1 MSKIKS
7 RMDYARELQDEIKGV
22 VMYAYERIQSLIP
35 VEKRLHEMG
44 DEVWFEDSFEGNRD
58 KIKFKEKEKK
68 VTKLYKELDSYT
80 KQTKYNEI
88 YRAFLVE
95 LKDEDDEAAWNKI
108 FTKYRQK
115 VLDLKIFMNS
125 TYHEFLSKMTE
136 IFKTVT
142 EQKRKEREFKMKDTP
157 IEEFVRNEERIRTV
171 LYEKCNAG
179 EITLEQ
185 REAAL
190 SKLGAYTEAA
200 KNFTSEVHKAVEEY
214 CEGVLTCEEL
224 DNVVSGY
231 FKENPQQAMYYEG
244 THIDNRFNA
253 MKNEVVGLYNAGA
266 LTLEDAK
273 DCVDYLDNMYMI
285 QTYEHARFLENGDV
299 PTTEHAFSEAMD
311 NYFGSIREFK
321 ESVDDGNEIDARS
334 EAMSNFLNE
343 TWNYLEST
351 LPTEMTEGVLTASVM
366 SVVVTSAYIAAA
378 VAILSIPIGKVINMK
393 KGNTVIKAYEEL
405 HPDAVKFKSLRISKL
420 TIENTGAKYIPEIK
434 GLLDKSLEVN
444 GKCYL
449 AKHGSQPFAV
459 VASIYHS
466 VKTTVS
472 TSSGGYAS
480 ASETSKVRYYFKAL
494 CPEAVKHKEFY
505 EAALML
511 KKFKKSTPEIKEFCK
526 DLKADLED
534 YRKEQEKTEEEK
546 KEAEKKAKTE
556 AEARIAKESTGI
568 EYDNDKVYQYV
579 REQLMDKFV
588 AGEITLEQREAALI
602 EARDRLFGDDL
613 ALIEEG
619 FFDNAIKKITGG
631 NCGGVNP
638 NAKTAG
644 VNKAKAQYTANNAEI
659 KRLQSKIQQLE
670 QMQSQN
676 NLDPATFN
684 KCAAEVKKLQEKV
697 KVLVNNNGRLSKQMM
712 SGMQAATESVEE
724 PNVKIYRAVCE
735 QVTDKFVSGEI
746 TFEEREA
753 MLESARERVL
763 VDNYDVIEEGV
774 IDNAIQKISDKVQ
787 KSKVSGS
794 IEQMRAKYLANM
806 AEVKRLEKKIK
817 DLETV
822 NSRRD
827 IDPATA
833 RRCSDQIKKL
843 QAKAKKLEA
852 EAQKVYAKMS
862 AKDVKEA
869 PTRKFNEKLAKTA
882 AVTQ

>member
-58 KIKFKEKEKK
+58 KLKFKEKEQK
-68 VTKLYKELDSYT
+68 VVKLYKELDSYT

-200 KNFTSEVHKAVEEY
+200 RNFTSEVHKAVEEY
-214 CEGVLTCEEL
+214 CEGVLSCEEL

-231 FKENPQQAMYYEG
+231 FEENPQQAMYYEG

-273 DCVDYLDNMYMI
+273 GFVDYLDNLYDFQI
-285 QTYEHARFLENGDV
+285 YEHAELLNNEGMPVLENMV
-299 PTTEHAFSEAMD
+299 KTAMD
-311 NYFGSIREFK
+311 NYFGEVRTFK
-321 ESVDDGNEIDARS
+321 ESS
-334 EAMSNFLNE
+334 EEGDELAVRLAALDNFA
-343 TWNYLEST
+343 EST
-351 LPTEMTEGVLTASVM
+351 WQYFENGDYAVTEGVVSAIDVI
-366 SVVVTSAYIAAA
+366 VISAYIAAA
-378 VAILSIPIGKVINMK
+378 VAVLSIPIGKVINSK
-393 KGNTVIKAYEEL
+393 KGTKLIKAYEEL
-405 HPDAVKFKSLRISKL
+405 HPDAVKFSSLRISKM
-420 TIENTGAKYIPEIK
+420 TFENTGAKYIPEVK
-434 GLLDKSLEVN
+434 KLADENLN
-444 GKCYL
+444 THGKCFL
-449 AKHGSQPFAV
+449 AKHGGKPFAV
-459 VASIYHS
+459 IAGVWES
-466 VKTTVS
+466 
-472 TSSGGYAS
+472 AS
-480 ASETSKVRYYFKAL
+480 ATMVTSDGRVANASSSTKTRYFFKAL
-494 CPEAVKHKEFY
+494 DPDAVKHKEFY

-511 KKFKKSTPEIKEFCK
+511 KKFKVSTPEIKAFCK

-534 YRKEQEKTEEEK
+534 ARKEQEKVKDEQAK
-546 KEAEKKAKTE
+546 AEKKAKTE
-556 AEARIAKESTGI
+556 AEARIAKESAGV

-579 REQLMDKFV
+579 REQLMNKFV

-613 ALIEEG
+613 QLIEEG

-631 NCGGVNP
+631 NGGGVNP

-684 KCAAEVKKLQEKV
+684 KCAAEIKKLQEKV

-712 SGMQAATESVEE
+712 SGMQAATESAEE

-746 TFEEREA
+746 TLEEREA

-763 VDNYDVIEEGV
+763 VGNYDVIEEGV
-774 IDNAIQKISDKVQ
+774 ISNAMQKISDKVQ
-787 KSKVSGS
+787 GSKVSGS
-794 IEQMRAKYLANM
+794 MEQMRAKYLANM

-822 NSRRD
+822 NSRHD

-852 EAQKVYAKMS
+852 EAQKIYTKMS
-862 AKDVKEA
+862 TKDVKDA
-869 PTRKFNEKLAKTA
+869 PTRKFNDKLANTA

>member
-44 DEVWFEDSFEGNRD
+44 DEVWFEDSFEGNRN
-58 KIKFKEKEKK
+58 KLKFKEKEQK

-200 KNFTSEVHKAVEEY
+200 RNFTSEVHKAVEEY
-214 CEGVLTCEEL
+214 CEGVLSCEEL

-273 DCVDYLDNMYMI
+273 GFVDYLDNLYDFQI
-285 QTYEHARFLENGDV
+285 YEHAEFLNNEGMPVLENMV
-299 PTTEHAFSEAMD
+299 KTAMD
-311 NYFGSIREFK
+311 NYFGEVRTFK
-321 ESVDDGNEIDARS
+321 ESS
-334 EAMSNFLNE
+334 EEGDELAVRLAALDNFA
-343 TWNYLEST
+343 EST
-351 LPTEMTEGVLTASVM
+351 WQYFENGDYAVTEGVVSAIDVI
-366 SVVVTSAYIAAA
+366 VISAYIAAA
-378 VAILSIPIGKVINMK
+378 VAVLSIPIGKVINFK
-393 KGNTVIKAYEEL
+393 KGTKLIKAYEEL
-405 HPDAVKFKSLRISKL
+405 HPDAVKFSSLRISKM
-420 TIENTGAKYIPEIK
+420 TFENTGAKYIPEVK
-434 GLLDKSLEVN
+434 KLADENLN
-444 GKCYL
+444 THGKCFL
-449 AKHGSQPFAV
+449 AKHGGKPFAV
-459 VASIYHS
+459 IAAVWETASATM
-466 VKTTVS
+466 V
-472 TSSGGYAS
+472 TSDGRVAS
-480 ASETSKVRYYFKAL
+480 ASSSTKTRYFFKAL
-494 CPEAVKHKEFY
+494 DPDAVKHKEFY

-511 KKFKKSTPEIKEFCK
+511 KKFKVSTPEIKAFCK

-534 YRKEQEKTEEEK
+534 ARKEQEKVKDEQEK
-546 KEAEKKAKTE
+546 AEKKAKTE
-556 AEARIAKESTGI
+556 AEARIAKESAGV

-613 ALIEEG
+613 SLIEEG

-631 NCGGVNP
+631 NGGGVNP

-712 SGMQAATESVEE
+712 SGMQAATESAEE
-724 PNVKIYRAVCE
+724 PNVKIYRTVCE

-746 TFEEREA
+746 TLEEREA

-763 VDNYDVIEEGV
+763 VEDYDVIEEGV
-774 IDNAIQKISDKVQ
+774 IGNAMQKISDKVQ
-787 KSKVSGS
+787 GSKVSGS
-794 IEQMRAKYLANM
+794 MEQMRAKYLANM

-822 NSRRD
+822 NSRHD

-852 EAQKVYAKMS
+852 EANKIYSKMN
-862 AKDVKEA
+862 AKDLKDA
-869 PTRKFNEKLAKTA
+869 PARKFNDKLANTA